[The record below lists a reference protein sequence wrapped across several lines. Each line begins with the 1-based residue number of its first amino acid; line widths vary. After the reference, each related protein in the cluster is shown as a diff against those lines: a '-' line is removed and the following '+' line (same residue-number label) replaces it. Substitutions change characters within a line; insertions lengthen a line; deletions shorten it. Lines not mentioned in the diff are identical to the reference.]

1 MRYLVL
7 LRGINVGG
15 HNKVPM
21 ADLRAYASDLGLRDV
36 ATCIN
41 SGNLIVESEAAAE
54 DVTRSVTGGF
64 AERFGFP
71 VRAVTLA
78 AGPLV
83 SELEGLPDWWR
94 ADYARKYA
102 MFYMAGIDLALV
114 RERVGT
120 YGLLEHEN
128 IHVGGLALYW
138 GVRDRAD
145 INRSALKRYLMGER
159 FYSDLTLRNS
169 NTCERLASLLRA

>member
-1 MRYLVL
+1 
-7 LRGINVGG
+7 
-15 HNKVPM
+15 
-21 ADLRAYASDLGLRDV
+21 
-36 ATCIN
+36 
-41 SGNLIVESEAAAE
+41 
-54 DVTRSVTGGF
+54 
-64 AERFGFP
+64 
-71 VRAVTLA
+71 
-78 AGPLV
+78 
-83 SELEGLPDWWR
+83 
-94 ADYARKYA
+94 
-102 MFYMAGIDLALV
+102 MAGIDLALV

>member
-15 HNKVPM
+15 RNKVPM

-36 ATCIN
+36 STYIN
-41 SGNLIVESEAAAE
+41 SGNLIVESEAAA
-54 DVTRSVTGGF
+54 DNVTRAVTGGF
-64 AERFGFP
+64 PGRFGFP

-78 AGPLV
+78 AAPLV
-83 SELEGLPDWWR
+83 DELEGLPGWWR
-94 ADYARKYA
+94 ADYVRKYA
-102 MFYMAGIDLALV
+102 MFYMDGTDLELV

-120 YGLLEHEN
+120 YDLLEHED
-128 IHVGGLALYW
+128 IHVGSLALYW

-145 INRSALKRYLMGER
+145 INRSALKRHLMGER